1 MANKTRTFVDIDA
14 SFMANPVTGDIAV
27 RTDDQAI
34 KFAVRSLIMTNY
46 YERPFRS
53 NIGSP
58 VNALMF
64 ENMGPNFKIILKQS
78 IIDVI
83 SNFEPRVDVV
93 DVVVDDS
100 PDNNRVYISII
111 FKIKNTERPI
121 EVGLTLTRTR

>member
-1 MANKTRTFVDIDA
+1 MRI
-14 SFMANPVTGDIAV
+14 
-27 RTDDQAI
+27 DDQAI

-46 YERPFRS
+46 YERPFHS

-58 VNALMF
+58 VNSLMF

-78 IIDVI
+78 IVDTIN
-83 SNFEPRVDVV
+83 NFEPRVDVL
-93 DVVVDDS
+93 DVIVDDS

-121 EVGLTLTRTR
+121 EVGLTLKRTR

>member
-1 MANKTRTFVDIDA
+1 MATRTFVDIDA
-14 SFMANPVTGDIAV
+14 SFTPNPVTGDLAV
-27 RTDDQAI
+27 RIDDQAI

-46 YERPFRS
+46 YERPFHS

-58 VNALMF
+58 VNSLMF

-78 IIDVI
+78 IVDTIN
-83 SNFEPRVDVV
+83 NFEPRVDVL
-93 DVVVDDS
+93 DVIVDDS
-100 PDNNRVYISII
+100 PDNNRVYITII

>member
-1 MANKTRTFVDIDA
+1 MATRTFVDIDA
-14 SFMANPVTGDIAV
+14 SFTPNPVTGDLAV

-34 KFAVRSLIMTNY
+34 KFAIRSLIMTNY
-46 YERPFRS
+46 YERPFHS

-58 VNALMF
+58 VSSLLF
-64 ENMGPNFKIILKQS
+64 DNMGPNFNAILKQG
-78 IIDVI
+78 ITDTIN
-83 SNFEPRVDVV
+83 NFEPRVDVLEV
-93 DVVVDDS
+93 QVDDS

>member
-1 MANKTRTFVDIDA
+1 MATRTFVDIDA
-14 SFMANPVTGDIAV
+14 SFTPNPVTGDLAV

-46 YERPFRS
+46 YERPFHS

-58 VNALMF
+58 VNSLMF
-64 ENMGPNFKIILKQS
+64 ENMGPNFKIILRQS
-78 IIDVI
+78 IVDTIN
-83 SNFEPRVDVV
+83 NFEPRVDVLEV
-93 DVVVDDS
+93 KVDDS
-100 PDNNRVYISII
+100 PDNNRVYITII

>member
-1 MANKTRTFVDIDA
+1 MATRTFVDIDA
-14 SFMANPVTGDIAV
+14 SFTPNPVTGDLAV
-27 RTDDQAI
+27 RVDDQAI

-46 YERPFRS
+46 YERPFHS

-58 VNALMF
+58 VNSLMF

-78 IIDVI
+78 IVDTIN
-83 SNFEPRVDVV
+83 NFEPRVDVL
-93 DVVVDDS
+93 DVIVDDS
-100 PDNNRVYISII
+100 PDNNRVYITII

>member
-1 MANKTRTFVDIDA
+1 MATRTFVDIDA
-14 SFMANPVTGDIAV
+14 SFTPNPVTGDLAV
-27 RTDDQAI
+27 RIDDQAI

-46 YERPFRS
+46 YERPFHS

-58 VNALMF
+58 VNSLMF

-78 IIDVI
+78 IVDTIN
-83 SNFEPRVDVV
+83 NFEPRVDVL
-93 DVVVDDS
+93 DVIVDDS

>member
-1 MANKTRTFVDIDA
+1 MATRTFVDIDA
-14 SFMANPVTGDIAV
+14 SFTPNPVTGDLAI

-34 KFAVRSLIMTNY
+34 KFAIRSLIMTNY
-46 YERPFRS
+46 FERPFHS

-58 VNALMF
+58 VGALMF
-64 ENMGPNFKIILKQS
+64 DNMGPNFNSILKQS
-78 IIDVI
+78 ITDTIN
-83 SNFEPRVDVV
+83 NFEPRVDVLEV
-93 DVVVDDS
+93 KVDDS

>member
-1 MANKTRTFVDIDA
+1 MATRTFVDIDA
-14 SFMANPVTGDIAV
+14 SFTPNPVTGDLAI

-34 KFAVRSLIMTNY
+34 KFAIRSLIMTNY
-46 YERPFRS
+46 FERPFHS

-64 ENMGPNFKIILKQS
+64 DNMGPNFKIILRQS
-78 IIDVI
+78 ITDTIN
-83 SNFEPRVDVV
+83 NFEPRVDVLEV
-93 DVVVDDS
+93 KVDDS
-100 PDNNRVYISII
+100 PDNNRVYITII

>member
-1 MANKTRTFVDIDA
+1 MATRTFVDIDA
-14 SFMANPVTGDIAV
+14 SFTPNPVTGDLAV

-34 KFAVRSLIMTNY
+34 KFAIRSLIMTNY
-46 YERPFRS
+46 YERPFHS

-58 VNALMF
+58 VSALMF
-64 ENMGPNFKIILKQS
+64 NNMGPNFKTILKQS
-78 IIDVI
+78 ITDTIN
-83 SNFEPRVDVV
+83 NFEPRVDVLDVKV
-93 DVVVDDS
+93 DES

>member
-1 MANKTRTFVDIDA
+1 MATRTFVDIDA
-14 SFMANPVTGDIAV
+14 SFTPNPVTGDLAV

-34 KFAVRSLIMTNY
+34 KFAVRSLIFTNY
-46 YERPFRS
+46 YERLFHS

-58 VNALMF
+58 VNSLMF
-64 ENMGPNFKIILKQS
+64 DNMGPNFKIILRQS
-78 IIDVI
+78 IIDTI
-83 SNFEPRVDVV
+83 TNFEPRVDVLEV
-93 DVVVDDS
+93 KVDDS

>member
-1 MANKTRTFVDIDA
+1 MATRTFVDIDA
-14 SFMANPVTGDIAV
+14 SFTPNPVTGDLAV
-27 RTDDQAI
+27 RIDDQAI

-46 YERPFRS
+46 YERPFHS

-64 ENMGPNFKIILKQS
+64 SNMGPNFKSILRQS
-78 IIDVI
+78 ITDTIN
-83 SNFEPRVDVV
+83 NFEPRVDVLEIK
-93 DVVVDDS
+93 VDDS
-100 PDNNRVYISII
+100 PDNNRVYVSII

>member
-1 MANKTRTFVDIDA
+1 MATRTFVDIDA
-14 SFMANPVTGDIAV
+14 SFTPNPVTGDLAV

-34 KFAVRSLIMTNY
+34 KFAVRSLILTNY

-58 VNALMF
+58 VSSLMF
-64 ENMGPNFKIILKQS
+64 SNMGPNFNSILRQS
-78 IIDVI
+78 ITDTIN
-83 SNFEPRVDVV
+83 NFEPRVDVLEV
-93 DVVVDDS
+93 KVDDS
-100 PDNNRVYISII
+100 PDNNRVYITII

>member
-1 MANKTRTFVDIDA
+1 MATRTFVDIDA
-14 SFMANPVTGDIAV
+14 SFTPNPVTGDLAV

-34 KFAVRSLIMTNY
+34 KFAIRSLIMTNY
-46 YERPFRS
+46 YERPFHS

-64 ENMGPNFKIILKQS
+64 DNMGPNFKSILKQS
-78 IIDVI
+78 ITDTIN
-83 SNFEPRVDVV
+83 NFEPRVDVLEV
-93 DVVVDDS
+93 KIDDS
-100 PDNNRVYISII
+100 PDNNRVYVTII